1 MRTSF
6 LLELVYFV
14 VVIFMG
20 AFSHDL
26 MMPFNV
32 ALLVDVVESGKTG
45 GVPSICPISGGS
57 GVGREGI
64 LSLIPVVLK
73 IYRKIV

>member
-1 MRTSF
+1 
-6 LLELVYFV
+6 
-14 VVIFMG
+14 MG

-57 GVGREGI
+57 GAGTEGT
-64 LSLIPVVLK
+64 LSLVPAVLK
-73 IYRKIV
+73 IRRKIV